1 MKKKTTSIIVHE
13 YENVFGIHSNS
24 RVESVKPL
32 YRVCYCRLPNSKD
45 VYTIVDKKFRLGR
58 GFYETVLET
67 PTKHQ
72 IESLPSYDKWKDRQ
86 QGKLVFSID
95 SLNARE
101 EFKEL
106 KEKGECWKDMVDKFV
121 DDTKE
126 GKSSVMV
133 DVVKSLIIPIPR
145 VLFDYQK
152 YNNHAI
158 ILSRTKTGKSVSFQR
173 IEGYSP
179 KQDPS
184 VAGMLG
190 SVEKDNV
197 TTIQGTLN
205 GSGLAVYDEFPEWG
219 DPIVNHLLNYL
230 ELGETTRDLVTP
242 ILCRGNRALVFL
254 GNYDTFTED
263 DFLKNVRGLATGKAL
278 DRVGSRFAHIVFQ
291 ELKTVEPQYS
301 DYEFVVYMRKLIQ
314 STLNQYERRIVWI
327 MKSAEKWFVERDSD
341 YKSKIDD
348 LACCLRGHRV
358 KMFLEGCKV
367 HTSRL
372 KMGALKKAIVEN
384 LDLVV
389 LCYSRDLKKAIVE
402 EAKRNYEQ
410 FKVYNL
416 GSFDNFVYDKK
427 EKFRKLFGEGLTR
440 KQIISELHISKRAF
454 FYWKKQ
460 LELGSKNGD

>member
-1 MKKKTTSIIVHE
+1 MKKQTTQIIVLE
-13 YENVFGIHSNS
+13 YENIYGIHSNS
-24 RVESVKPL
+24 RIESVKPL

-58 GFYETVLET
+58 GFSETVLET

-72 IESLPSYDKWKDRQ
+72 IESLPSYNKWKDRQ
-86 QGKLVFSID
+86 KGKLVFSID

-106 KEKGECWKDMVDKFV
+106 KEKGECWKDMVNKFV
-121 DDTKE
+121 DDTRE
-126 GKSSVMV
+126 GKSPVMV

-145 VLFDYQK
+145 TLFDYQK

-179 KQDPS
+179 RQDPS
-184 VAGMLG
+184 VPGMLG

-197 TTIQGTLN
+197 TTIPGTLN
-205 GSGLAVYDEFPEWG
+205 GSGLAVYDEFPEWN
-219 DPIVNHLLNYL
+219 DPVVNHLLNYL
-230 ELGETTRDLVTP
+230 ELGETTRGLVTP
-242 ILCRGNRALVFL
+242 VLCRGNKALVFL
-254 GNYDTFTED
+254 GNYDMFTED

-301 DYEFVVYMRKLIQ
+301 DSEFVVYMRKLIR
-314 STLNQYERRIVWI
+314 STLNQYEKRIVWI
-327 MKSAEKWFVERDSD
+327 MKGAEKWFIERDSD
-341 YKSKIDD
+341 YKGKVDD
-348 LACCLRGHRV
+348 FLYCVKGNRV
-358 KMFLEGCKV
+358 KMFLDGCKV

-384 LDLVV
+384 LDSVV
-389 LCYSRDLKKAIVE
+389 LHYSRDLKKEIIE
-402 EAKRNYEQ
+402 EAKRNYEL
-410 FKVYNL
+410 FKTYNF

-427 EKFRKLFGEGLTR
+427 KKFRRLLNKDLTR
-440 KQIISELHISKRAF
+440 KQIISELHISRDTF
-454 FYWKKQ
+454 FRWKKQ
-460 LELGSKNGD
+460 LKVKWTS